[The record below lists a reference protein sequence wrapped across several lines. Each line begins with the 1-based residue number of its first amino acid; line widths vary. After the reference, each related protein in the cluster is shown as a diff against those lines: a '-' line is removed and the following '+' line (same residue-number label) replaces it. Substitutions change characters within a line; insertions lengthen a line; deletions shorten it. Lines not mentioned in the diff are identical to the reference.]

1 MDCVVEHLGDFLS
14 VGSSMLAQF
23 LPEAPSVHNNAS
35 LPVSSVAAAVLKTGQ
50 EGPSCDERRRSS
62 LTDALQWFT
71 RPMSASHSEL
81 SRNINVISPQSS

>member
-14 VGSSMLAQF
+14 VGGSMLAQF
-23 LPEAPSVHNNAS
+23 LPEAPSVHNTS
-35 LPVSSVAAAVLKTGQ
+35 LPVSSSAATVLKTEQVGL
-50 EGPSCDERRRSS
+50 SCDERRSS

-71 RPMSASHSEL
+71 KPMSATYSEL

>member
-14 VGSSMLAQF
+14 VGGSMLAQF
-23 LPEAPSVHNNAS
+23 LPEAPSVHNAS
-35 LPVSSVAAAVLKTGQ
+35 LPVSSAAALLKKEQVGL
-50 EGPSCDERRRSS
+50 SCDERRRSS

-71 RPMSASHSEL
+71 RPMSVSHSEL